1 VKLTISCLA
10 LTLVVA
16 LAPDAQGRSQ
26 DWGGLEDDWSMP
38 TGTNYSG
45 PVAITCK
52 AAGANNQ
59 RCRACRK
66 QYLDSGQETGYFVCA
81 FVPINAAC
89 SCELSNGGRSCGEKG
104 SCTYY

>member
-1 VKLTISCLA
+1 MKLAITG
-10 LTLVVA
+10 LVLLILVA
-16 LAPDAQGRSQ
+16 IAPDAHARSQ

-45 PVAITCK
+45 PVAVACK
-52 AAGANNQ
+52 AESAKNQ

-89 SCELSNGGRSCGEKG
+89 SCQFSSGGASCGEQG
-104 SCTYY
+104 TCTYY